1 MFSFSLNMEKQC
13 DRTQN
18 ISVLL
23 FQDLP
28 SSVHQRVAHPSP
40 PYLQSA
46 PQKESSQS
54 RGKKKWVQVEEEEE
68 KGEQVLVVLKTKFN
82 WGNLTI

>member
-1 MFSFSLNMEKQC
+1 MFSFSLNMEKR
-13 DRTQN
+13 DRTQI

-23 FQDLP
+23 FPDLP
-28 SSVHQRVAHPSP
+28 SSVRQRVAHPSP

-54 RGKKKWVQVEEEEE
+54 RGKNWVQVEEEEE

-82 WGNLTI
+82 WVNLTI